1 MQERLEAVRAGEN
14 ISHSHRVHPR
24 TETTRILIADDHPII
39 RYGLRRLLE
48 AEPGLSVAGEADNGE
63 EAVRLARELEPE
75 ILLMDLAMPRLSGL
89 DALREL
95 AKTPT
100 PVRILMLAE
109 VVEKD
114 QMVKALQLGARGVVL
129 KESATQILLES
140 IWSVKRGQ
148 YWVGR
153 ESVPSLVQ
161 ALRDFYPR
169 VKDEQRRNFNLTPRE
184 LQTVAAVTAGYTN
197 KGIALK
203 FSLSEQT
210 VKHHLTSIFSKLSVT
225 NRLELVIFFI
235 THRLTGGL

>member
-153 ESVPSLVQ
+153 ESVPSG
-161 ALRDFYPR
+161 ADG
-169 VKDEQRRNFNLTPRE
+169 RRSSRTR
-184 LQTVAAVTAGYTN
+184 TRARA
-197 KGIALK
+197 
-203 FSLSEQT
+203 
-210 VKHHLTSIFSKLSVT
+210 
-225 NRLELVIFFI
+225 
-235 THRLTGGL
+235 

>member
-1 MQERLEAVRAGEN
+1 
-14 ISHSHRVHPR
+14 
-24 TETTRILIADDHPII
+24 
-39 RYGLRRLLE
+39 
-48 AEPGLSVAGEADNGE
+48 
-63 EAVRLARELEPE
+63 
-75 ILLMDLAMPRLSGL
+75 LMDLAMPRLSGL

-100 PVRILMLAE
+100 PVRILVLAE

-225 NRLELVIFFI
+225 NRLELVIFSI
-235 THRLTGGL
+235 THRLTDGL